1 MSKPVE
7 IDEAIFNEAVLQ
19 SKIPVFVDFWG
30 PNCRPC
36 LMIEPVI
43 DELAEDFDGKV
54 SFARVNV
61 SDNPQITRRYGVMGL
76 PTLMV
81 FKEGQPVDTII
92 GFRPKDELKKSL
104 ETAL

>member
-7 IDEAIFNEAVLQ
+7 IDESIFSEAVLQ
-19 SKIPVFVDFWG
+19 SEIPVFVDFWG

-36 LMIEPVI
+36 LMIEPVV
-43 DELAEDFDGKV
+43 DELAEDFDGEV
-54 SFARVNV
+54 SFVRVNV
-61 SDNPQITRRYGVMGL
+61 SDNPRITRRYGVMGL
-76 PTLMV
+76 PTMIL

-92 GFRPKDELKKSL
+92 GFRSKDELKKSL

>member
-7 IDEAIFNEAVLQ
+7 INEAIFNEAVLQ

-43 DELAEDFDGKV
+43 DELAEDFDGEV
-54 SFARVNV
+54 SFVRVNV
-61 SDNPQITRRYGVMGL
+61 SDNPQITSRYSVMGL
-76 PTLMV
+76 PTLIL

-92 GFRPKDELKKSL
+92 GFRPKDELKRSL
-104 ETAL
+104 DTAL

>member
-1 MSKPVE
+1 MSQPVE
-7 IDEAIFNEAVLQ
+7 IDESIFSKAVLQ
-19 SKIPVFVDFWG
+19 SEIPVFVDFWG

-43 DELAEDFDGKV
+43 DELAEDYDGRV
-54 SFARVNV
+54 SFVRVNV
-61 SDNPQITRRYGVMGL
+61 SDNPQITSRYGVMGL

-81 FKEGQPVDTII
+81 FKGGEPVDTVV

-104 ETAL
+104 EAAL